1 LTFESVVMAA
11 GWIVAWVLL
20 WRLPRWS
27 RPSEPRHPVSV
38 SVIVPA
44 RNEEQNL
51 PPVLESLVGQHWR
64 ADEIVV
70 VDDHSVD
77 GTAVTV
83 DAFDGADLVSSE
95 PLPGGWAGKPWA
107 CWQGVKATHG
117 EVLVFVDAD
126 VVLGPDA
133 LGHGLAEHERAGGL
147 VSVQPMHHVGSVVE
161 MLSLPFN
168 VVAMMGIG
176 IGSLLPPRRTRA
188 AAGPYVICRR
198 DDYEFVGGHRAV
210 RGEVVEDLALARR
223 FADADLPVRCL
234 AGIDEVRYRMY
245 PGGLREIARGWAK
258 NFATGARFTPIA
270 RALAIG
276 VWIAASLTAT
286 WWVAEALLAD
296 DPEVLRAA
304 VVYVAFGLQ
313 YAVLGH
319 RVGRFGLAAAAWPV
333 LVVFFVL
340 VFVWSSI
347 TTYVVRR
354 VRWRDRR
361 IPVGRS
367 RGSAR

>member
-1 LTFESVVMAA
+1 LTFESVVVTA

-20 WRLPRWS
+20 WRLPGWS
-27 RPSEPRHPVSV
+27 ARTEDQAPVSV

-51 PPVLESLVGQHWR
+51 PRLLESLVGQR
-64 ADEIVV
+64 RRVDEIVV
-70 VDDHSVD
+70 VDDHSID

-83 DAFDGADLVSSE
+83 DAFAGADLVPSE
-95 PLPGGWAGKPWA
+95 PLPAGWTGKSWA
-107 CWQGVKATHG
+107 CWQGVRATHG

-126 VVLGPDA
+126 VVLGPDVLA
-133 LGHGLAEHERAGGL
+133 RGLAEQDRRGGL
-147 VSVQPMHHVGSVVE
+147 VSVQPVHHVGSVVE

-168 VVAMMGIG
+168 VVALMGIG
-176 IGSLLPPRRTRA
+176 VGSLLPPRRTRA
-188 AAGPYVICRR
+188 AAGPFVVCQR
-198 DDYEFVGGHRAV
+198 DDYDFVGGHRAV

-245 PGGLREIARGWAK
+245 PGGLREIVRGWSK
-258 NFATGARFTPIA
+258 NFATGARFTPIG
-270 RALAIG
+270 RALAIAL
-276 VWIAASLTAT
+276 WIAASLTGA
-286 WWVAEALLAD
+286 WWVTGALLVD
-296 DPEVLRAA
+296 DPEVVRAA

-319 RVGRFGLAAAAWPV
+319 RAGRFGLAAAAWPA
-333 LVVFFVL
+333 LVVFFTA

-347 TTYVVRR
+347 TTFVLRQ

-367 RGSAR
+367 RGGAR